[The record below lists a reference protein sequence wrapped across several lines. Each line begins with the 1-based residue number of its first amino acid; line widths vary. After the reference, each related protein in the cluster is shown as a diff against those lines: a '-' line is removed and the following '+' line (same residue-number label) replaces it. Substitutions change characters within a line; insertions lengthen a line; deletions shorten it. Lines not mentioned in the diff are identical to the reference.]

1 MVEKHNSQE
10 KLNNDQKKSF
20 LRSLLTKE
28 EKDET
33 YFPELKEQWLK
44 MESKERLKFLLGAIF
59 GLILFISAL
68 VLVFLI
74 INAMKK

>member
-1 MVEKHNSQE
+1 MGEKHNSQE
-10 KLNNDQKKSF
+10 KFNNHQKKSF
-20 LRSLLTKE
+20 LRSLFTKE

-33 YFPELKEQWLK
+33 YFPELKEQWQK
-44 MESKERLKFLLGAIF
+44 MDRKERLKFLLGAIF